1 MGNAMTAFIAAL
13 AAFILIHL
21 GLAATGLRARLV
33 AAIGEGPYRGLFSIA
48 SAVLLAAL
56 IFTYGA
62 ARSDPA
68 NVALWSPPAGM
79 RHATYLIAG
88 IGVTLAFAGLLTPG
102 PTLAGAEGMLKS
114 ETPARGVLY
123 ITRHPFLWG
132 VSLWGFGHA
141 LANPELAPT
150 LLFLGLAVMAALG
163 TRSIDKKGAAR
174 PGWPAF
180 AAVTSNVPFAAL
192 IQGRAKA
199 PSGQMIG
206 PLVIGVVIAGAILW
220 AHPMAFGVN
229 ALPN

>member
-1 MGNAMTAFIAAL
+1 
-13 AAFILIHL
+13 
-21 GLAATGLRARLV
+21 
-33 AAIGEGPYRGLFSIA
+33 
-48 SAVLLAAL
+48 
-56 IFTYGA
+56 
-62 ARSDPA
+62 
-68 NVALWSPPAGM
+68 
-79 RHATYLIAG
+79 
-88 IGVTLAFAGLLTPG
+88 
-102 PTLAGAEGMLKS
+102 
-114 ETPARGVLY
+114 
-123 ITRHPFLWG
+123 
-132 VSLWGFGHA
+132 HA

-199 PSGQMIG
+199 PIGQMIG